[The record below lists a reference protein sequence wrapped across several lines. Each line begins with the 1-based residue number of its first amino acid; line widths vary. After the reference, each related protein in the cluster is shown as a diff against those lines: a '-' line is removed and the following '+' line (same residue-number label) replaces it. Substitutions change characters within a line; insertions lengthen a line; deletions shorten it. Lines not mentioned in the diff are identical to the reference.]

1 MQISARQ
8 QQMIMILLR
17 ENNGITI
24 AKIADEIHTST
35 RTVHREL
42 PEIEPL
48 MEQYGLHLMKRS
60 GVGLILQG
68 AEQDKERLER
78 ALERAIQH
86 SSKHVSNPEQHQ
98 EAFQVTQREF
108 SPEERR
114 SIILCTLLAANE
126 PIKLFLL
133 AHNLKVAVPTISHDL
148 DQLEEWVRGLQ
159 LHLVRRRGYGI
170 ELKGTEAAKRKAMM
184 SLLSENLDETQL
196 IGLLKENIQQKT
208 AQRVNSASEQLLGL
222 IQRDRLIA
230 VENTLQRV
238 RNDLPYPLADS
249 SYIALVVHLSL
260 MIERL
265 MKGEHIEIDQHYFE
279 DLKRQAEYKVAK
291 QIINE
296 LAGTFTIPFPEA
308 EIAYI
313 TMHLQGSKLR
323 MSQHDLLEINNV
335 EVTAVAQKLMEGAG
349 RRLGVNFYE
358 DRSLLSGLLTHL
370 EPAMNRMR
378 RGMHIRNPLLHKI
391 KQDYEQVFKV
401 IAETVK
407 EAFPPVQ
414 VPEEEIAYLVLH
426 FGSSMERLKR
436 TRTKYRALIVCS
448 SGIGSSRMLADRIEA
463 EIPEIEVFKH
473 ASIFEVH
480 QIDFTKYDLIIS
492 TIPVPFEQKPYIT
505 VSPLLSREE
514 IVSIRNFL
522 SQVPIE
528 PLNDAKPSQP
538 QTIEKILDHMEAGE
552 SYFRYT
558 LTICKG
564 WYDVQL
570 NNQSQDIIET
580 LETICEQLENLGIM
594 RDYRKVVRKL
604 LEREEKSG
612 LGIPGTTQVLYHVK
626 SAEIVQP
633 SFSIGYLQ
641 EPIIRRSMD
650 GEEMSVTKLLI
661 LVSPQEM
668 RSEGTEILSEISS
681 LLIEEETMN
690 VIENKQPI
698 EIKTY
703 FIEKLKQFCFR
714 KVKERGNHL

>member
-1 MQISARQ
+1 MQISVRQ
-8 QQMIMILLR
+8 QQMIIMLLR
-17 ENNGITI
+17 ESDGITI
-24 AKIADEIHTST
+24 AKIADEIQTST

-68 AEQDKERLER
+68 SDQDKERLHQ
-78 ALERAIQH
+78 ALDQAMQH
-86 SSKHVSNPEQHQ
+86 SSDHLWNQGQHQ
-98 EAFQVTQREF
+98 GSFHVTQREF
-108 SPEERR
+108 TPEERR
-114 SIILCTLLAANE
+114 IIILCTLLAANE

-148 DQLEEWVRGLQ
+148 DQLEDWVKGFQ
-159 LHLVRRRGYGI
+159 LKLVRRRGYGI
-170 ELKGTEAAKRKAMM
+170 ELKGMEAAKRKAMT

-208 AQRVNSASEQLLGL
+208 SQEVNSASEQLLGL
-222 IQRDRLIA
+222 IQKDRLIT

-260 MIERL
+260 VIERL
-265 MKGEHIEIDQHYFE
+265 MKGEHIEIDQLYLD
-279 DLKRQAEYKVAK
+279 DLKMQTEYKIAK
-291 QIINE
+291 QIISE
-296 LAGTFTIPFPEA
+296 LESTFTIQFPES

-323 MSQHDLLEINNV
+323 MSQHDLLEINNA

-349 RRLGVNFYE
+349 KKLMVNFYE

-370 EPAMNRMR
+370 EPAMNRMK
-378 RGMHIRNPLLHKI
+378 RGMHIRNPLLIKI
-391 KQDYEQVFKV
+391 KQDYRHVFQVV
-401 IAETVK
+401 AETVK
-407 EAFPPVQ
+407 EAFPDVQ

-436 TRTKYRALIVCS
+436 TRIKYRALIVCS

-463 EIPEIEVFKH
+463 EIPEIDVFKH
-473 ASIFEVH
+473 ASIFEVN
-480 QIDFTKYDLIIS
+480 QIDSTKYDLIIS
-492 TIPVPFEQKPYIT
+492 TIPVPFDQKPYIT

-514 IVSIRNFL
+514 IGSIRNFL
-522 SQVPIE
+522 SQVQIE
-528 PLNDAKPSQP
+528 PMTEDKPRQP
-538 QTIEKILDHMEAGE
+538 QTIENMLDHMEAGE
-552 SYFRYT
+552 SYLKYT

-570 NNQSQDIIET
+570 NNQGKDIIET
-580 LETICEQLENLGIM
+580 LETMCEQLEKQGVM
-594 RDYRKVVRKL
+594 RDYRKVVCKL

-633 SFSIGYLQ
+633 SFSIGFLQ
-641 EPIIRRSMD
+641 EPIVRRSMD
-650 GEEMSVTKLLI
+650 GEEMNITKLLV
-661 LVSPQEM
+661 LVSPKEM
-668 RSEGTEILSEISS
+668 PSQGTEILSEISS
-681 LLIEEETMN
+681 LLIEEETISI
-690 VIENKQPI
+690 IENSQPI
-698 EIKTY
+698 TIQAY

-714 KVKERGNHL
+714 KVGERGNHL